1 MTENEKELIEIIR
14 QSNKPEEALL
24 VATNL
29 IINYL
34 KQHESSQ

>member
-24 VATNL
+24 VSTNL